1 MKIIHVVRQFH
12 PAVGGLE
19 YVVLEI
25 VKSQIA
31 QGHVVKVVTLDRVFN
46 ATPQPRMP
54 SLDTV
59 VGAEVIRIPF
69 FGSTRYPLAPSVIQ
83 HIGDAD
89 IVHVHAIDFFFDY
102 LAWTKLLHRRS
113 LVVSTHGGYF
123 HTSRNGWLK
132 KLYFST
138 ITRASLTW
146 YEGVAAISRSD
157 YERFGTKRRRG
168 LVCIENGIDCAK
180 YSAASSVLL
189 TKTIV
194 SLGRLSTN
202 KRLDRL
208 ILFFHALCLRDSQ
221 WRLKI
226 LGRPWDVDPGKL
238 TELIERLGL
247 QQVVEITS
255 PASEADIRMAMATSS
270 FAASAS
276 EYEGFGVAAL
286 EALSAGLYPVLND
299 IPPLRNLVERTGIGL
314 LVDFSRPDASAAELI
329 ACWPKLEESY
339 AEHRRSAMAASRQFD
354 WVEVCKAY
362 ERLYEAAIGTRLR
375 TILDIPIRVQ
385 TVANAVSLLDARF
398 ASGTSTSVA
407 FANAHAL
414 NIAASDLKFHDVLR
428 RCIVFNDGIGVDI
441 ASRLLYGARFPQN
454 LNGSDFIPRYL
465 QSTRHRFR
473 MFLLGA
479 KPGIAER
486 ATRYLTRLC
495 PAHQI
500 VGCHPGYFGL
510 DDSPAVVES
519 IRRTGASVILVGMGN
534 PRQEF
539 WLDDHLAAT
548 GCRLGVAVG
557 ALFDFLAGEVPRASD
572 WTRAA
577 RLEWMYRLLCEPKRL
592 SSRYILGNP
601 AFLFRITGQWASG
614 SRVPG

>member
-19 YVVLEI
+19 YVVLE
-25 VKSQIA
+25 VVRSQTA
-31 QGHVVKVVTLDRVFN
+31 QGHAVKVVTLDRIFN
-46 ATPQPRMP
+46 TTPQRRLP
-54 SLDTV
+54 SHDTV
-59 VGAEVIRIPF
+59 AGAEVIRIPF
-69 FGSTRYPLAPSVIQ
+69 FGSSRYPLAPSVIR

-102 LAWTKLLHRRS
+102 LAWTKPIHRRR
-113 LVVSTHGGYF
+113 LVVSTHGGFF
-123 HTSRNGWLK
+123 HTPRNGLLK

-180 YSAASSVLL
+180 YFEASSVRL
-189 TKTIV
+189 TKTII

-208 ILFFHALCLRDSQ
+208 IVFFHALYRRDPQ

-226 LGRPWDVDPGKL
+226 LGRPWDVDLGKL
-238 TELIERLGL
+238 TEVIGRLGV
-247 QQVVEITS
+247 QHAVEITS
-255 PASEADIRMAMATSS
+255 PASEADIRMAMAKSS

-276 EYEGFGVAAL
+276 EYEGFGVAAI

-329 ACWPKLEESY
+329 ACWHGLDGSY
-339 AEHRRSAMAASRQFD
+339 AEHRRSAMTASRQFD
-354 WVEVCKAY
+354 WVEVCEQYGLLYKAA
-362 ERLYEAAIGTRLR
+362 LGTTLR

-385 TVANAVSLLDARF
+385 TVEDAVSLLDARF
-398 ASGTSTSVA
+398 ASSTPASVA

-414 NIAASDLKFHDVLR
+414 NIAASDPKFHDVLR

-441 ASRLLYGARFPQN
+441 ASRLLYGDRFPEN
-454 LNGSDFIPRYL
+454 LNGSDFMPRYL
-465 QSTRHRFR
+465 QSTSHRFR

-479 KPGIAER
+479 K
-486 ATRYLTRLC
+486 
-495 PAHQI
+495 
-500 VGCHPGYFGL
+500 
-510 DDSPAVVES
+510 
-519 IRRTGASVILVGMGN
+519 
-534 PRQEF
+534 
-539 WLDDHLAAT
+539 
-548 GCRLGVAVG
+548 
-557 ALFDFLAGEVPRASD
+557 
-572 WTRAA
+572 
-577 RLEWMYRLLCEPKRL
+577 
-592 SSRYILGNP
+592 
-601 AFLFRITGQWASG
+601 
-614 SRVPG
+614 